1 VRDKEVHRLRHR
13 VDEGFVQV
21 LTLDDLQQVLVLVT
35 GPTGSGKSTTM
46 AAIID
51 AINTRHAR
59 HVITVEDPLEFV
71 HSRKKSLFSQREV
84 GQHARSFASALRA
97 AVREDPDV
105 LLVGEMRDRETIGL
119 ALAAAE
125 MGILVF
131 GTLHTAGGLL
141 LVAQDQ
147 PAERRGEPP
156 SARPRDTRPAQTPY
170 PCQQAY
176 IDVAT

>member
-1 VRDKEVHRLRHR
+1 
-13 VDEGFVQV
+13 
-21 LTLDDLQQVLVLVT
+21 
-35 GPTGSGKSTTM
+35 M

-125 MGILVF
+125 MGSSRRR
-131 GTLHTAGGLL
+131 AGGLL
-141 LVAQDQ
+141 LVTQDQ

-156 SARPRDTRPAQTPY
+156 SARPRDTRPAHLTLASRP
-170 PCQQAY
+170 
-176 IDVAT
+176 TSM